1 MSRTWTF
8 RRVFA
13 LAMIVVLVL
22 ISIFVVVKI
31 ARDGSAKT
39 PPHAA
44 PVTGSGVTRV
54 HGLTMRAE
62 PATAWTG
69 DRLFVF
75 GGTAGEHRGAL
86 VNDGAL
92 IDVMTGDSF
101 TLPSSP
107 FAAPPYH
114 PVAARSR
121 DTVLVLG
128 IECPSYQLDDES
140 GDGALC
146 AAVGTRFTAT
156 TYDVRTGGWTAVA
169 APPGLPA
176 AAKRDTVKTKLARI
190 AWVPSVVGGSERGD
204 IIVNLGQTGPSLS
217 YWAFTPATARWRHI
231 GEPLLTGSACT
242 RGDQLVALTTKF
254 DFDDGR
260 EIVDDDPF
268 LDPKPDG
275 LSLGPNAGSVEPKLR
290 FLDLAAPD
298 AGWQLSPTLTG
309 VTYSYAMEPGI
320 VCMGARVMVIGAT
333 REPNGRLKVYDTESR
348 TWSTPSAPPSPPA
361 GQIDATVLSRHV
373 WTGTELLFLNP
384 APERA
389 DGTSTPLS
397 KPLPGVAYSP
407 ATNRWRRIPSFG
419 VPPSQPQWTGRSV
432 VDFNAPFVVHTT
444 LR

>member
-1 MSRTWTF
+1 M
-8 RRVFA
+8 
-13 LAMIVVLVL
+13 
-22 ISIFVVVKI
+22 
-31 ARDGSAKT
+31 
-39 PPHAA
+39 
-44 PVTGSGVTRV
+44 
-54 HGLTMRAE
+54 
-62 PATAWTG
+62 
-69 DRLFVF
+69 
-75 GGTAGEHRGAL
+75 
-86 VNDGAL
+86 
-92 IDVMTGDSF
+92 
-101 TLPSSP
+101 
-107 FAAPPYH
+107 
-114 PVAARSR
+114 
-121 DTVLVLG
+121 LVLG
-128 IECPSYQLDDES
+128 IECPGFEVDEES

-146 AAVGTRFTAT
+146 AAHGTRFTAAP
-156 TYDVRTGGWTAVA
+156 YDLRTGDWKVVPS
-169 APPGLPA
+169 PPGLPA
-176 AAKRDTVKTKLARI
+176 PARHDPD
-190 AWVPSVVGGSERGD
+190 ATRLTWVPSVIGVSERGD
-204 IIVNLGQTGPSLS
+204 IVVNLGETGPTPS
-217 YWAFTPATARWRHI
+217 YWAFTPATAQWHQLERA
-231 GEPLLTGSACT
+231 PLTASMCTTGN
-242 RGDQLVALTTKF
+242 QLVALTTKF

-275 LSLGPNAGSVEPKLR
+275 LSLGPNAGSVEPTLR

-320 VCMGARVMVIGAT
+320 VCLGARVMVIGAT

-389 DGTSTPLS
+389 GGTSTPLS
-397 KPLPGVAYSP
+397 KPLPGVVYSP

-419 VPPSQPQWTGRSV
+419 VPPSQPQWTGTSV